1 RVTFTNLK
9 ARVRDGGGRP
19 IVAATTPTVPKTIT
33 RQETE
38 AKTKHARVWNV
49 VVHND
54 AVNLMSYVTYVFQRV
69 FGFAREK
76 AERHMLEVHE
86 KGRSILWT
94 GDLEPAESYV
104 KKLQAALLLTTLE
117 RVE

>member
-1 RVTFTNLK
+1 VTFTNLK
-9 ARVRDGGGRP
+9 ARVRDGAGRP
-19 IVAATTPTVPKTIT
+19 IVAATTPTVPKT
-33 RQETE
+33 RSREESQP
-38 AKTKHARVWNV
+38 KTQHARAWNV

-69 FGFAREK
+69 FGYARDK
-76 AERHMLEVHE
+76 AERHMMEVHE

>member
-1 RVTFTNLK
+1 MNPTSRRAGVIAVSTVL
-9 ARVRDGGGRP
+9 
-19 IVAATTPTVPKTIT
+19 AATTPAVKTRT
-33 RQETE
+33 LVQEETE
-38 AKTKHARVWNV
+38 EKVQHARVWNV

-69 FGFAREK
+69 FGYARAK